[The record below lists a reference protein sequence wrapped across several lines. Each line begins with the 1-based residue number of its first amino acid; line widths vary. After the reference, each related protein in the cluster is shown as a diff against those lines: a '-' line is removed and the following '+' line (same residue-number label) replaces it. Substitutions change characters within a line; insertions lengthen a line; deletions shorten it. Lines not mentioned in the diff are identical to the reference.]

1 MEQARR
7 RRHILAPRVHGI
19 SSEHKDHGAG
29 EDHGVVVALCIR
41 SVGGKKRP
49 NGKAWS
55 KRAAAAHP
63 HFHGG
68 GQCKG
73 EGAGKEEDRRATTR
87 PRRSSLLR
95 WQRGQGAGENE
106 TERRVFDL
114 SFCGDA
120 SC

>member
-7 RRHILAPRVHGI
+7 RRRILAPRVHGI

-29 EDHGVVVALCIR
+29 EDHVVVVALCIR

-49 NGKAWS
+49 NRKAWS

-63 HFHGG
+63 RFHGG

-73 EGAGKEEDRRATTR
+73 EGAGKEEDRWAMTR

-95 WQRGQGAGENE
+95 RQ
-106 TERRVFDL
+106 
-114 SFCGDA
+114 
-120 SC
+120 